1 MKVIKKRILLRKLL
15 KKKMWKRVITRK
27 KSKMKE
33 NIMRETLI
41 YSDIREF
48 MELDKELEPIFTLPL
63 TWKHPWQMEAQTL
76 FYLWTVQVEVT
87 QLILVCMDK
96 VHQQGK
102 VVLVEMVD
110 KVICKWDITIRL
122 A

>member
-1 MKVIKKRILLRKLL
+1 
-15 KKKMWKRVITRK
+15 
-27 KSKMKE
+27 
-33 NIMRETLI
+33 
-41 YSDIREF
+41 
-48 MELDKELEPIFTLPL
+48 
-63 TWKHPWQMEAQTL
+63 
-76 FYLWTVQVEVT
+76 VEVT